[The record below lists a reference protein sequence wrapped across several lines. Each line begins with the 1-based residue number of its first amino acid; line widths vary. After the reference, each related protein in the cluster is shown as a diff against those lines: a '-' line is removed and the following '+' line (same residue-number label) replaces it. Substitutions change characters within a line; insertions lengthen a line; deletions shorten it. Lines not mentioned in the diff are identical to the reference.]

1 MSGVG
6 STEPPRSGGAGLA
19 GAGAGKSLEGV
30 GIAVVGGDEREQEI
44 ARLAAAAG
52 ARVTAYGF
60 PWPERGIT
68 GVTLSDGPE
77 AAMQGARYALFPIP
91 GIAPDGAL
99 FAPAAPAPIVPTA
112 ALLGTLEPGA
122 TVILGVADEKLRAA
136 AAETGVGLVEY
147 EHDVELMLERGPA
160 IVEGALA
167 QAIAHTRVT
176 IHRAPVC
183 VVGHGTI
190 GALLARTLV
199 LLGGHVTVAAR
210 NPVQRAAARAV
221 GADAIP
227 LESLAGLAPSLAMVF
242 SAVPAPV
249 VGRPVLERL
258 PRGALV
264 MDLAAPPGGVDLDA
278 ARALGHEAVWAR
290 GLGRRAPVTVG
301 ASQWGGIRRRIDELE
316 EGRGE
321 G

>member
-1 MSGVG
+1 MS
-6 STEPPRSGGAGLA
+6 LA
-19 GAGAGKSLEGV
+19 GI

-44 ARLAAAAG
+44 ARLAAVDG
-52 ARVTAYGF
+52 ACVTAYGF
-60 PWPERGIT
+60 PWPESGIV
-68 GVTLSDGPE
+68 GVVPCASPE
-77 AAMQGARYALFPIP
+77 EAMRGARYALFPIP
-91 GIAPDGAL
+91 GISPDGSL
-99 FAPAAPAPIVPTA
+99 FAPSAPAPIVPTT
-112 ALLGTLEPGA
+112 ALLAELEPGA
-122 TVILGVADEKLRAA
+122 HVILGVADEGLRAA
-136 AAETGVGLVEY
+136 ADELRIGIVEY
-147 EHDVELMLERGPA
+147 EHDVGLMLERGPA

-176 IHRAPVC
+176 IHRAPIA

-199 LLGGHVTVAAR
+199 LLGARVTVAAR
-210 NPVQRAAARAV
+210 SPVQRAAARAA

-227 LESLAGLAPSLAMVF
+227 LDALETIAPSLAMVF

-249 VGRPVLERL
+249 VDRSLLELL
-258 PRGALV
+258 PRGSLV
-264 MDLAAPPGGVDLDA
+264 MDLAAPPGGVDLDT
-278 ARALGHEAVWAR
+278 ARELGLEAVWAR

>member
-1 MSGVG
+1 V
-6 STEPPRSGGAGLA
+6 TLA
-19 GAGAGKSLEGV
+19 GV

-44 ARLAAAAG
+44 ARLAALDG

-60 PWPERGIT
+60 PWPEGGIE
-68 GVTLSDGPE
+68 GVTLCGSTEE
-77 AAMQGARYALFPIP
+77 AMRGARYALFPIP
-91 GIAPDGAL
+91 GIAADGSL

-112 ALLGTLEPGA
+112 ALLRMLEPGA
-122 TVILGVADEKLRAA
+122 TVILGVADETLREA
-136 AAETGVGLVEY
+136 AAETGVRLSEY
-147 EHDVELMLERGPA
+147 EHDVELMLLRGPA

-176 IHRAPVC
+176 IHGSRVC

-199 LLGGHVTVAAR
+199 LLAARVTVAAR
-210 NPVQRAAARAV
+210 NPVQRAAARAA
-221 GADAIP
+221 GAEAIP
-227 LESLAGLAPSLAMVF
+227 LDELESLAPSLAMLF
-242 SAVPAPV
+242 SAVPTPV
-249 VGRPVLERL
+249 VGRPVLARL
-258 PRGALV
+258 PRGSLV

-278 ARALGHEAVWAR
+278 ARELGHETVWAR
-290 GLGRRAPVTVG
+290 GMGRRAPVTVG
-301 ASQWGGIRRRIDELE
+301 ANQWGGIRRRIDELE